1 LNSRVRPCDTKRVAY
16 GLALQANLTT
26 TIPMVSLSFLKT
38 NARWLAAGFM
48 LTLMSGFGQT
58 YFISI
63 FAGEIRETFDLS
75 HGEWGGIYTLGTG
88 ASAAVMVWAGA
99 LTDKYRIR
107 TLAMAILPLL
117 MVACFFMA
125 GFWAVWMLPI
135 VIFSLRFAGQ
145 GMISHL
151 AVVAM
156 SRWFVAARGRALS
169 IAGLGYSV
177 GEAFLPMLFVSLLV
191 LFDWRILW
199 VVAGFAAIL
208 GLPVLLGLLRSER
221 TPQSFAESDQ
231 SLGMKARHW
240 TRGEAIRHP
249 LFWMMF
255 PALLGP
261 SAFGTSFFFHQVHF
275 AELKALSHFE
285 LVALF
290 PVYTGGSIVMMVAS
304 GWLLDKFGTPRLI
317 PWYQV
322 PLGIGFVIFGLTG
335 SLTGII
341 IGILFFAATSGA
353 NATLPNAF
361 WAEFYGTKNL
371 GSIKALATAIM
382 VLGSAIGP
390 GITGYLIDFGVGL
403 ETQFVW
409 VGGYFAIATAMMVV
423 GINRAKTSL
432 SATT

>member
-1 LNSRVRPCDTKRVAY
+1 
-16 GLALQANLTT
+16 
-26 TIPMVSLSFLKT
+26 MVSLSFLRT

-63 FAGEIRETFDLS
+63 FAGEIRETFDLT

-107 TLAMAILPLL
+107 TLAMVILPML
-117 MVACFFMA
+117 MIACFFMA
-125 GFWAVWMLPI
+125 GFSAVWMLPI

-145 GMISHL
+145 GMMSHL

-169 IAGLGYSV
+169 IAGLGFSV

-191 LFDWRILW
+191 LFDWRMLW
-199 VVAGFAAIL
+199 VVAGIAAIL

-231 SLGMKARHW
+231 SLGMQSHHW

-261 SAFGTSFFFHQVHF
+261 SAFSTAFFFHQVYF

-285 LVALF
+285 LVSLF
-290 PVYTGGSIVMMVAS
+290 PIYTGGSILMMMIS
-304 GWLLDKFGTPRLI
+304 GWLLDRFGTPRLI

-322 PLGIGFVIFGLTG
+322 PLGIAFVVFGLTN
-335 SLTGII
+335 SLGAIVV
-341 IGILFFAATSGA
+341 GILFMAATAGA

-361 WAEFYGTKNL
+361 WAEFYGTKHL
-371 GSIKALATAIM
+371 GAIKALAAAIM

-390 GITGYLIDFGVGL
+390 GVTGYLIDFGVGL
-403 ETQFVW
+403 EAQFVW
-409 VGGYFAIATAMMVV
+409 VGGFFAIATAMMLV
-423 GINRAKTSL
+423 GISKARRELPA
-432 SATT
+432 AT

>member
-1 LNSRVRPCDTKRVAY
+1 
-16 GLALQANLTT
+16 
-26 TIPMVSLSFLKT
+26 
-38 NARWLAAGFM
+38 M

-63 FAGEIRETFDLS
+63 FAGEIRETFNLT

-88 ASAAVMVWAGA
+88 ASAAVMVWAGG

-107 TLAMAILPLL
+107 GLAMVILPIL
-117 MVACFFMA
+117 MIACFFMA
-125 GFWAVWMLPI
+125 GFFAVWMLPI

-145 GMISHL
+145 GMMSHL

-191 LFDWRILW
+191 IFDWRMLW
-199 VVAGFAAIL
+199 VVSGFLAIL

-221 TPQSFAESDQ
+221 TPQSFADSDQ

-240 TRGEAIRHP
+240 TRGQAIRHP
-249 LFWMMF
+249 LFWLMF

-261 SAFGTSFFFHQVHF
+261 SAFGTAFFFHQVYF
-275 AELKALSHFE
+275 ADLKGLSHFE

-290 PVYTGGSIVMMVAS
+290 PIYTGGSIVMMVMS
-304 GWLLDKFGTPRLI
+304 GWLLDKIGTPKLI

-335 SLTGII
+335 SLGGVV

-361 WAEFYGTKNL
+361 WAEFYGTKHL

-390 GITGYLIDFGVGL
+390 GLTGVLIDLGVGL
-403 ETQFVW
+403 EAQFVW
-409 VGGYFAIATAMMVV
+409 VGVYFAIATALMVV
-423 GINRAKTSL
+423 GIRNARGDL
-432 SATT
+432 SAAA

>member
-1 LNSRVRPCDTKRVAY
+1 
-16 GLALQANLTT
+16 
-26 TIPMVSLSFLKT
+26 
-38 NARWLAAGFM
+38 M

-63 FAGEIRETFDLS
+63 FAGEIRETFDLT

-107 TLAMAILPLL
+107 TLAMVILPML
-117 MVACFFMA
+117 MIACFFMA
-125 GFWAVWMLPI
+125 GFSAVWMLPI

-145 GMISHL
+145 GMMSHL

-169 IAGLGYSV
+169 IAGLGFSV

-191 LFDWRILW
+191 LFDWRMLW
-199 VVAGFAAIL
+199 VVAGIAAIL

-231 SLGMKARHW
+231 SLGMQSHHW

-261 SAFGTSFFFHQVHF
+261 SAFSTAFFFHQVHF

-285 LVALF
+285 LVSLF
-290 PVYTGGSIVMMVAS
+290 PIYTGGSILMMMIS
-304 GWLLDKFGTPRLI
+304 GWLLDRFGTPRLI

-322 PLGIGFVIFGLTG
+322 PLGIAFVVFGLTN
-335 SLTGII
+335 SLGAIVV
-341 IGILFFAATSGA
+341 GILFMAATAGA

-361 WAEFYGTKNL
+361 WAEFYGTKHL
-371 GSIKALATAIM
+371 GAIKALAAAIM

-390 GITGYLIDFGVGL
+390 GVTGYLIDFGVGL
-403 ETQFVW
+403 EAQFVW
-409 VGGYFAIATAMMVV
+409 VGGFFAIATAMMLV
-423 GINRAKTSL
+423 GISKARRELPA
-432 SATT
+432 AT